1 MDKSTRKAVR
11 DVNVSQAFKMAVK
24 SILANKMRSL
34 LTMLGIIIGVA
45 AVIAL
50 VGVGQGT
57 TKNVTD
63 QVQSLGT
70 NLLTVNITGRGS
82 KTTLD
87 YKEADEITN
96 NSDIEY
102 AAPVNQQSGSAKNGL
117 KSVDVSVVGTTA
129 DYLDVKEYTLA
140 AGRFISQI
148 DLDYYQ
154 KIAVLGSTTATDLF
168 GTANAVGQTFL
179 INGVRYKV
187 VGVLASKGSSLTGSN
202 DEVVII
208 PITTSERLFKS
219 KGVKTINVQVASP
232 DQMNKV
238 MGELVTELNKKF
250 RGDTNSYRVFNQ
262 QDLLNSFSSISNTL
276 SLALGGVAAIS
287 LLVGGIGIMNIMLV
301 SVTERTREIGI
312 RKAIGAKKKD
322 ILVQFLIEAIALSGI
337 GGLLGVGIGVGTAQ
351 FLSKA
356 MSMTVVLS
364 LPIIGLAFGFSV
376 FIGVVFGLFPAN
388 KASSLRPIEA
398 LRFE

>member
-1 MDKSTRKAVR
+1 M
-11 DVNVSQAFKMAVK
+11 NVSQAFKMAAK

-57 TKNVTD
+57 TKQVTD

-70 NLLTVNITGRGS
+70 NLLTVSITGRGS

-87 YKEADEITN
+87 YKEAEDITN
-96 NSDIEY
+96 TSDIEF
-102 AAPVNQQSGSAKNGL
+102 AAPYNQSNATVKNG
-117 KSVDVSVVGTTA
+117 SESTSVSVVGSTA
-129 DYLDVKEYTLA
+129 DYLDVKDYSVAE
-140 AGRFISQI
+140 GRFVAQI

-168 GTANAVGQTFL
+168 GTADAVGQTFL

-187 VGVLASKGSSLTGSN
+187 VGVLETKGSSLTGSN
-202 DEVVII
+202 DEIVII

-219 KGVKTINVQVASP
+219 KGVKSINVQVA
-232 DQMNKV
+232 DADKMDAV
-238 MGELVTELNKKF
+238 MTELETALGKKF

-262 QDLLNSFSSISNTL
+262 QDLLDSFSSISDTL

-312 RKAIGAKKKD
+312 RKAIGAKKRD
-322 ILVQFLIEAIALSGI
+322 ILTQFLIEAIALSGLGGVLGIAI
-337 GGLLGVGIGVGTAQ
+337 GLGTAQ
-351 FLSKA
+351 LLQKFA
-356 MSMTVVLS
+356 SMTVVVS
-364 LPIIGLAFGFSV
+364 FPVIGLAFGFSV

>member
-1 MDKSTRKAVR
+1 M
-11 DVNVSQAFKMAVK
+11 NISQAFRMAFK

-70 NLLTVNITGRGS
+70 NLLTINITGRGS
-82 KTTLD
+82 KTTVD
-87 YKEADEITN
+87 YKEAKDIT
-96 NSDIEY
+96 
-102 AAPVNQQSGSAKNGL
+102 AKNDIQYSAPMNSSNATVKNGTQ
-117 KSVDVSVVGTTA
+117 SVSVNVVGSTA
-129 DYLDVKEYTLA
+129 DYLDVKDYKLA
-140 AGRFISQI
+140 AGRFVSQI

-168 GTANAVGQTFL
+168 GTLDPVGQSFL

-187 VGVLASKGSSLTGSN
+187 VGVLATKGSSLTGSN
-202 DEVVII
+202 DEVVVI
-208 PITTSERLFKS
+208 PITSAERLFKS
-219 KGVKTINVQVASP
+219 KGVKTISVQVASS
-232 DQMNKV
+232 DKMTAV
-238 MGELVTELNKKF
+238 TAELEAALSAKF
-250 RGDTNSYRVFNQ
+250 RGNTNSYRVFNQ
-262 QDLLNSFSSISNTL
+262 QDLLDSFSSISDTL

-312 RKAIGAKKKD
+312 RKAIGAKKRD
-322 ILVQFLIEAIALSGI
+322 ILTQFLIEAIALSGL
-337 GGLLGVGIGVGTAQ
+337 GGLLGVGIGIGTAQ
-351 FLSKA
+351 ILSKA
-356 MSMTVVLS
+356 MGMTVVLS
-364 LPIIGLAFGFSV
+364 MPIMGLAFGFSV

-388 KASSLRPIEA
+388 KASNLRPIEA

>member
-1 MDKSTRKAVR
+1 MNA
-11 DVNVSQAFKMAVK
+11 SQAFKMAFK

-34 LTMLGIIIGVA
+34 LTMLGIIIGVT

-50 VGVGQGT
+50 VAIGQGT
-57 TKNVTD
+57 TKSVTD

-82 KTTLD
+82 QTTLD
-87 YKEADEITN
+87 YKDAEAITN
-96 NSDIEY
+96 LSDIEY
-102 AAPVNQQSGSAKNGL
+102 SAPVNQQNGYV
-117 KSVDVSVVGTTA
+117 KTTGDAISVSVVGTTA
-129 DYLDVKEYTLA
+129 DYMDVKQYSLA
-140 AGRFISQI
+140 AGRFIGQI
-148 DLDYYQ
+148 DLDFYQ
-154 KIAVLGSTTATDLF
+154 EIAVLGATTATDLF
-168 GTANAVGQTFL
+168 GTQNAVGQYFL

-208 PITTSERLFKS
+208 PITTSERLFQS
-219 KGVKTINVQVASP
+219 KGVRSINIQVDASDKM
-232 DQMNKV
+232 DQV
-238 MGELVTELNKKF
+238 TAELESALTEKF
-250 RGDTNSYRVFNQ
+250 RGDTNSFRVFNQ

-276 SLALGGVAAIS
+276 SIALGGVAGIS

-312 RKAIGAKKKD
+312 RKAIGAKKRD
-322 ILVQFLIEAIALSGI
+322 IMVQFLIESIALSGL
-337 GGLLGVGIGVGTAQ
+337 GGLLGIGIGIGVAQ
-351 FLSKA
+351 TVSKV
-356 MSMTVVLS
+356 MSMTVVMS
-364 LPIIGLAFGFSV
+364 LPIILLAFGFSV

-388 KASSLRPIEA
+388 KASNLKPIEA